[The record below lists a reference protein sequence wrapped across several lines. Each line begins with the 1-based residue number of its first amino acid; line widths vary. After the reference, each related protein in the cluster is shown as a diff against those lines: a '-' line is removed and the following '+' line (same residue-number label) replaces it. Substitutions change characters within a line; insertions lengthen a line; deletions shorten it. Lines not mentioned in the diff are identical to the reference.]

1 LRNAFAEHLSKISIR
16 DKRICILSGDI
27 GNRLFDEFKSLNKNR
42 FINCGIAEANM
53 VSVAAGMSQFGFLPF
68 VYTITPFVTT
78 RCLEQI
84 KIDVAYH
91 NLPVTIVG
99 TGSGLSY
106 AELGPTH
113 HSFEDIAILRSIPD
127 MRIFAPADAAELK
140 ACIDAILEKP
150 APSYIR
156 IGKKGESEIPKSSN
170 RFQIGKHKIIKKG
183 SEILFVSMGNM
194 TDQTI
199 QIADSIGKK
208 LTKNIEVLH
217 VSSIKPFDE
226 NYFKRNIHRFN
237 HIFTFEEHSLIGG
250 LASAVSEVLAQNNF
264 KIQQHSF
271 GIKDKFLHYS
281 ISQQEAR
288 RYHKLDPAYLEK
300 EITKLLNII

>member
-1 LRNAFAEHLSKISIR
+1 MRNAFADHLSEISSK

-27 GNRLFDEFKSLNKNR
+27 GNKLFDKFKSLNNNR

-140 ACIDAILEKP
+140 ACIDAIIEKP

-170 RFQIGKHKIIKKG
+170 RFTIGKHKVLKKG

-199 QIADSIGKK
+199 QIGDSIGKK
-208 LTKNIEVLH
+208 LKKNIEVLH
-217 VSSIKPFDE
+217 VSSIKPFDQ
-226 NYFKRNIHRFN
+226 NYFKRNIHRFKY
-237 HIFTFEEHSLIGG
+237 IFTFEEHSLIGG

-264 KIQQHSF
+264 NIQQYSF
-271 GIKDKFLHYS
+271 GIKDKFLHHS
-281 ISQQEAR
+281 ISQHEAR
-288 RYHKLDPAYLEK
+288 RHHNLDPAYLEK
-300 EITKLLNII
+300 KITKILM